1 MTSDRI
7 RKKITRNVLRKRKKI
22 HTLVELF
29 EAMNQAEDKQMR
41 YEIAEVIAEILYPD
55 GIARVAEVYHP
66 SGLVS

>member
-41 YEIAEVIAEILYPD
+41 YEIAEAIAEMIYPD

-66 SGLVS
+66 NGLVS